1 MSDPYLDPQSGI
13 LRNKFGLTDQNSLDR
28 EEGNTVYVRSMLLKL
43 NPIKGNFDSL
53 HLQQIHENLF
63 QDVYAWAGQF
73 RTIDMFKLD
82 QNREPPMTRFTP
94 ADSIER
100 ELGETFKRLSE
111 DDFLA
116 GLEPKEFARKAAGLL
131 SDINRIHPFREGNGR
146 AQRHFVRQLAE
157 SVGHRLRFE
166 VISKERMIQASI
178 LSANG
183 DVTMMERL
191 TEEIVSEERVRPT
204 EKVIDFFE
212 RQGFPWNDHYI
223 AATMPGRDYA
233 GTFAGRGGA
242 NFYFRDEQNRI
253 LVGNMKDLENEPNP
267 GDAITFTAR

>member
-13 LRNKFGLTDQNSLDR
+13 LRNKFGLTDQDSLHR
-28 EEGNTVYVRSMLLKL
+28 EEANAVYVRSMLLKL
-43 NPIKGNFDSL
+43 NPIKGNFDSV

-82 QNREPPMTRFTP
+82 QNRHPPMTRFTP

-111 DDFLA
+111 DGYLA
-116 GLEPKEFARKAAGLL
+116 GLEPKDFARKAAGLL

-146 AQRHFVRQLAE
+146 AQRHFVRQLSE

-223 AATMPGRDYA
+223 AATRPGRDYA
-233 GTFAGRGGA
+233 GTFAGRGGV

-253 LVGNMKDLENEPNP
+253 LVGNMKDLENEPNA
-267 GDAITFTAR
+267 GDAIAFTAT